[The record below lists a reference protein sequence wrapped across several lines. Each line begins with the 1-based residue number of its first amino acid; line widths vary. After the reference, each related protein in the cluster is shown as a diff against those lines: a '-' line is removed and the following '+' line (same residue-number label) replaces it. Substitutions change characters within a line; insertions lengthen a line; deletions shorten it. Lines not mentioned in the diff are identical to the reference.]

1 MVKRVIIFLIL
12 VSFIYGHGFAVTVYE
27 ADKVHSSVSFTIR
40 HMVVSKVRGH
50 FNDFTV
56 DLKED
61 EEDITRSSVTA
72 VIKTASID
80 TGNEKR
86 DNHLRS
92 ADFFDVEKFPE
103 IVFKSQ
109 AVKKKGDKYEL
120 WGTLTMH
127 GVTKNMII
135 PFEILGKMTD
145 RGGNTRLGIEAHLT
159 LDRKD
164 YGLKWNKTLD
174 TGGLAVGNE
183 VTIEILLEMFAK
195 KK

>member
-1 MVKRVIIFLIL
+1 MVKKVLIFLIM
-12 VSFIYGHGFAVTVYE
+12 VSFVYGTGFAANEYE
-27 ADKVHSSVSFTIR
+27 LDKYHSSVSFTIR
-40 HMVVSKVRGH
+40 HMVVSKVRGN
-50 FNDFTV
+50 FNDFDVTIS
-56 DLKED
+56 ED
-61 EEDITRSSVTA
+61 PADISKSSVTA
-72 VIKTASID
+72 SIKTTSID

-109 AVKKKGDKYEL
+109 AVKKKGEAYEL

-127 GVTKNMII
+127 GVTKNIII
-135 PFEILGKMTD
+135 PFEILGKVTD
-145 RGGNTRLGIEAHLT
+145 SSGTTRAGIEAKLT

-164 YGLKWNKTLD
+164 YGLSWNRTLD
-174 TGGLAVGNE
+174 TGGVAVGNE
-183 VTIEILLEMFAK
+183 VEIEILLELLSK

>member
-1 MVKRVIIFLIL
+1 MAKRSIIFLIL
-12 VSFIYGHGFAVTVYE
+12 ISFIYGSGFAVTEYE
-27 ADKVHSSVSFTIR
+27 LDKAHSSVSFTIR

-56 DLKED
+56 MLKED
-61 EEDITRSSVTA
+61 AGDMTKSSVTA
-72 VIKTASID
+72 VIKAAGID

-92 ADFFDVEKFPE
+92 GDFFDVETFPE
-103 IVFKSQ
+103 IVFNSQ
-109 AVKKKGDKYEL
+109 AVKKKGDNYEL

-145 RGGNTRLGIEAHLT
+145 RGGNTRLGIEAHVT
-159 LDRKD
+159 LDRQD
-164 YGLKWNKTLD
+164 FGLKWNKTLD
-174 TGGLAVGNE
+174 KGGLAVGNE
-183 VTIEILLEMFAK
+183 VTIEILLEMISK